1 MDGKSELLHIFLAIY
16 FQHNDTHNITIRIRI
31 IHQKNPKR
39 PRMETIRPCKQGMT
53 QQADNLPTWER
64 KSSHPRDSLRRA
76 YCNREQS
83 RGYMTPL
90 HWALSVMPKQV
101 KYSASFI
108 IQMFQKQKG
117 RCIYC
122 NHSLIVGDKYR
133 KPTIE
138 HITPKSQGWTDSQDN
153 LCLACFKC
161 NMYRGNIDLD
171 LFMDGYRCWCEHSG
185 NDSNSITLP
194 RKFRSPKRWYHGNLI
209 KW

>member
-1 MDGKSELLHIFLAIY
+1 LYIQKCSEEQQNTSTSPSTKSKKLILLSPSM
-16 FQHNDTHNITIRIRI
+16 
-31 IHQKNPKR
+31 KK
-39 PRMETIRPCKQGMT
+39 
-53 QQADNLPTWER
+53 
-64 KSSHPRDSLRRA
+64 
-76 YCNREQS
+76 
-83 RGYMTPL
+83 PL
-90 HWALSVMPKQV
+90 KF
-101 KYSASFI
+101 SASFI